1 MKPEKQK
8 SEKEI
13 KTEKWNKLREAIE
26 EFGPESAMEKLN
38 KVYSK

>member
-13 KTEKWNKLREAIE
+13 KTEKWNKLRELVE
-26 EFGPESAMEKLN
+26 EFWVESAMEKLN
-38 KVYSK
+38 KVYGK